1 MNANP
6 HYAYYAIHPRVA
18 VDVGER
24 ENENAEI
31 KSISSA
37 SASASASVRSEC
49 EANSVGERKVVTN
62 HTHHANARQRHRSL
76 ARHVERERRRRC
88 NPPFDV
94 PTLFVPDGWGRCKE
108 RSSIREISSKSL
120 HRPMIHL
127 YGHKNNTDQALQ

>member
-37 SASASASVRSEC
+37 SASASVRSEC

-62 HTHHANARQRHRSL
+62 PTHHANAKCDS
-76 ARHVERERRRRC
+76 A
-88 NPPFDV
+88 
-94 PTLFVPDGWGRCKE
+94 
-108 RSSIREISSKSL
+108 
-120 HRPMIHL
+120 
-127 YGHKNNTDQALQ
+127 TDL